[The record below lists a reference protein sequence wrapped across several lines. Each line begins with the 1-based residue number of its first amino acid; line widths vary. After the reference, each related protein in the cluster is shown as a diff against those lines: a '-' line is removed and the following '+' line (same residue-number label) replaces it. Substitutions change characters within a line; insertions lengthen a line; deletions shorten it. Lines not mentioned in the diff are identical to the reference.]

1 MTWLDFFIVGLK
13 VELPDDKVKIKALP
27 DDRVKL
33 FFSNGRVGFSDYR
46 VGFSFSNGRFEFPY
60 YMVKTKNS

>member
-1 MTWLDFFIVGLK
+1 MTRLK
-13 VELPDDKVKIKALP
+13 SKLP

-60 YMVKTKNS
+60 YMVKTKNSS